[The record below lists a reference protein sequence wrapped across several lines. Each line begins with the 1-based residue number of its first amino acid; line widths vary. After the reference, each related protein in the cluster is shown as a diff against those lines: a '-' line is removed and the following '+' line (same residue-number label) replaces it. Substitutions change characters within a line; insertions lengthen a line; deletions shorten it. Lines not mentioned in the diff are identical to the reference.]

1 MGDLWDV
8 TWEKALN
15 CSSENFHSDTA
26 WQRKC
31 QGFYRYLILIQLLR
45 FGNLT
50 YFSLHISALAQSF
63 PCLNTLANI
72 SCASQP
78 GPEGFELMTFKAV
91 LQWPGLST
99 VLNSWDKAG
108 STDTQLLPL
117 LFTGNSHWMT
127 LNKKW
132 DPPRYETKPWITDLY
147 LPLCSLTLVKKFSA
161 QWSHFSRLME
171 ICPLPFSAAIYDLW
185 VSWVFCAENLCLNP
199 FDRRGG
205 RVWFPGTAFWAG
217 TVIHQL
223 LLKQG
228 SVAAVMSNHF
238 LWVFWSLSFS
248 QEKSIRLPGASMVL
262 TGDWPRKA
270 LAFNLS

>member
-8 TWEKALN
+8 TWEKVLN

-26 WQRKC
+26 WQGKC
-31 QGFYRYLILIQLLR
+31 QGFYRYLIHLLR
-45 FGNLT
+45 FGNLI
-50 YFSLHISALAQSF
+50 YFSLHISAWAQSF

-72 SCASQP
+72 SCTSQP

-117 LFTGNSHWMT
+117 LFTWNRHWMT

-132 DPPRYETKPWITDLY
+132 GPPRRETEPWITDLC
-147 LPLCSLTLVKKFSA
+147 LPLCSLSLVKKFSA

-171 ICPLPFSAAIYDLW
+171 ICPLPFPAAIYDLW

-199 FDRRGG
+199 FDRRGQG
-205 RVWFPGTAFWAG
+205 LVPRHRILSGDRNPSPLA
-217 TVIHQL
+217 
-223 LLKQG
+223 KQG
-228 SVAAVMSNHF
+228 SGAAVMSNHF
-238 LWVFWSLSFS
+238 LQVFRSLSFS
-248 QEKSIRLPGASMVL
+248 QEKSIRLPGASMML
-262 TGDWPRKA
+262 TGDRPRKA